1 MGLIM
6 QWVRDRY
13 ADMNYTDLESFIGN
27 VIRVHYIS
35 IWDLVN
41 QKKFEMKSKGFWI
54 CPGELHTGGCG
65 SNITPAS

>member
-1 MGLIM
+1 MKFEFICKMGLIM

-35 IWDLVN
+35 I
-41 QKKFEMKSKGFWI
+41 
-54 CPGELHTGGCG
+54 
-65 SNITPAS
+65 